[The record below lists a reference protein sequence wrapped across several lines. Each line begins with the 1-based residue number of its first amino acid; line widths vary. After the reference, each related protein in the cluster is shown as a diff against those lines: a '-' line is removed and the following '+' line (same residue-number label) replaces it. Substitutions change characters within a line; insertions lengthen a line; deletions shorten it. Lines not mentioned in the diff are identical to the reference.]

1 MSIWGKIVGGAA
13 GFALGGPI
21 GALVGAAA
29 GHAVDRLA
37 GTGAAEPE
45 GPESRENT
53 KKIAFTI
60 GVVALGAKMAK
71 ADGVVT
77 RDEVDAFKRVFRIPP
92 EEEANVARVFNMA
105 RRDSAGFEVYAKQIA
120 ELFEDGHPVLEELL
134 TCLMQIARAD
144 GTIHD
149 AELAYLRQVAT
160 IFGLSETDFARL
172 RAAELGPDA
181 GDPYTI
187 LGVPH
192 DADEETIKAAY
203 RRLVRE
209 NHPDRLIA
217 QGMPQ
222 EFVDVANEKLATIN
236 AAYDR
241 LRGARAPAG
250 DGTP

>member
-37 GTGAAEPE
+37 QSGPAPE

-53 KKIAFTI
+53 RRIAFTI

-92 EEEANVARVFNMA
+92 EEEASVARIFNMA
-105 RRDSAGFEVYAKQIA
+105 RRDSAGFEVYARQIA
-120 ELFEDGHPVLEELL
+120 DLFQDGHPVLEELL
-134 TCLMQIARAD
+134 SCLMHIAQAD
-144 GTIHD
+144 GTIHE
-149 AELAYLRQVAT
+149 AELAYLRQVAD
-160 IFGLSETDFARL
+160 IFGLSETDFERL
-172 RAAELGPDA
+172 RASELGPDE

-187 LGVPH
+187 LGVEPG
-192 DADEETIKAAY
+192 ADDETVRAAY

-217 QGMPQ
+217 QGLPQ

-241 LRGARAPAG
+241 LRERRGAAR
-250 DGTP
+250 DRTP